1 MPKCDT
7 TAENA
12 AFEKEI
18 GNILWF
24 SFCKYIHCTLQWIND
39 TEWEGGNTVYKR
51 YDYPLAFTQVLAPL
65 LGSTCGSTLGQA
77 SAEGASIQ
85 KVDNLG
91 LSVLCEWSRGF
102 IVSQITII
110 VLGM

>member
-1 MPKCDT
+1 M
-7 TAENA
+7 
-12 AFEKEI
+12 F
-18 GNILWF
+18 
-24 SFCKYIHCTLQWIND
+24 KYPLYRQAQWIND
-39 TEWEGGNTVYKR
+39 TEWQGGNTVYKR

-110 VLGM
+110 VVGI